1 MTGTR
6 QCSLSI
12 QSLPTASEIARGT
25 ESFDE
30 IRRDSDSIPFRM
42 HDISYC
48 KPVLQSGKSQEI
60 PQKYDFVMVAAMC
73 CGVFT
78 ASLAFGARFQ
88 VEKKPHKMQLHRIGP
103 LSHCEHA
110 PFVLQKRIL
119 SL

>member
-6 QCSLSI
+6 LCSLSI

-30 IRRDSDSIPFRM
+30 IRRDLILFRM

-78 ASLAFGARFQ
+78 ASLVFGARFQ
-88 VEKKPHKMQLHRIGP
+88 VEKKPHKMQLHGIDP